1 MSIVGLLFI
10 VNSFDSILRVSADLV
25 MKSTKL
31 KKYNYALL
39 FSYLLLVIFF
49 IGYTGFISSSEGFI
63 KIDYTGTLA
72 IFIIYYMLYNLIKQK
87 FKRGKYCNVI

>member
-1 MSIVGLLFI
+1 MIMSIVGLLFI

-39 FSYLLLVIFF
+39 FSYLLLVIFLLV
-49 IGYTGFISSSEGFI
+49 IQV
-63 KIDYTGTLA
+63 L
-72 IFIIYYMLYNLIKQK
+72 LVHQK
-87 FKRGKYCNVI
+87 DL